1 MRVMLA
7 HLNRPGIL
15 DIEIKM
21 LTSADRLDQAQ
32 RRLDEADGIDDGER
46 AKLQAIIATGATGP
60 SIADLEAAYAVSP
73 VTANLAQLVLAMSR
87 QGYSERFF
95 ELARLLVTTTKA
107 RHYTESIVQFLPRTP
122 RQSTPP
128 TCLSHSPHLN

>member
-87 QGYSERFF
+87 PEIGRASCRER
-95 ELARLLVTTTKA
+95 VWQ
-107 RHYTESIVQFLPRTP
+107 YG
-122 RQSTPP
+122 
-128 TCLSHSPHLN
+128 

>member
-1 MRVMLA
+1 
-7 HLNRPGIL
+7 
-15 DIEIKM
+15 M

-107 RHYTESIVQFLPRTP
+107 RHDAESIVQFLLRHDHIGSASC
-122 RQSTPP
+122 RVSV
-128 TCLSHSPHLN
+128 CS